1 MKKICLLALAV
12 LMLFGC
18 SKGKKEST
26 LMITRDEQLYALY
39 NTSGDRLTDY
49 KYKSYEEVSDIGYI
63 VVNEED
69 QVGFINLKGKEVIPF
84 GEYETLEAAGQ
95 MLYATAK
102 VETKEET
109 NEVKKTNDSDYMT
122 DNLYVLNNKGKVL
135 YTASEDTAILK
146 SGLPVLLKNDE
157 YTILYQDGEVLE
169 TTKEKVNFIDQY
181 NNQQI
186 VVCYDNQTVYYDFE
200 NGKDEPLTTTIEGKA
215 QYKIMASDE
224 ISLKSTILYDKTTQ
238 NFVYVNRENQIIAQT
253 KVKLTDV
260 YYDEGGNIII
270 KNGNEL
276 MVYNAKNG
284 PMKMNSCYQSSYTY
298 LNRSDVIYGPHE
310 IYKDGEVV
318 GELENCQLY
327 PAAQYVSSD
336 IYPVYVKKTGFQYY
350 NFDNELVID
359 KVYLEAEPF
368 DSNSRAVVKI
378 KEDGYSLIDETGKVV
393 TSHYYT
399 GIKYIG
405 SSYYAV
411 YNNEGKYGIINE
423 KGEEIF
429 QVEYTLLP
437 EESFIRYDG
446 KEYLILGKNG
456 RCFVYD
462 IEDKMN
468 VIFSVEGE
476 IVFDDRGF
484 FVVDKEYYTFEGD
497 RME

>member
-69 QVGFINLKGKEVIPF
+69 QVGFINLKGKEVFPF

-169 TTKEKVNFIDQY
+169 TTKVKVNFIDLY

-186 VVCYDNQTVYYDFE
+186 VVCYDNQTV
-200 NGKDEPLTTTIEGKA
+200 
-215 QYKIMASDE
+215 
-224 ISLKSTILYDKTTQ
+224 
-238 NFVYVNRENQIIAQT
+238 
-253 KVKLTDV
+253 
-260 YYDEGGNIII
+260 
-270 KNGNEL
+270 
-276 MVYNAKNG
+276 
-284 PMKMNSCYQSSYTY
+284 
-298 LNRSDVIYGPHE
+298 
-310 IYKDGEVV
+310 
-318 GELENCQLY
+318 
-327 PAAQYVSSD
+327 
-336 IYPVYVKKTGFQYY
+336 
-350 NFDNELVID
+350 
-359 KVYLEAEPF
+359 
-368 DSNSRAVVKI
+368 
-378 KEDGYSLIDETGKVV
+378 
-393 TSHYYT
+393 
-399 GIKYIG
+399 
-405 SSYYAV
+405 
-411 YNNEGKYGIINE
+411 
-423 KGEEIF
+423 
-429 QVEYTLLP
+429 
-437 EESFIRYDG
+437 
-446 KEYLILGKNG
+446 
-456 RCFVYD
+456 
-462 IEDKMN
+462 
-468 VIFSVEGE
+468 
-476 IVFDDRGF
+476 
-484 FVVDKEYYTFEGD
+484 
-497 RME
+497 